1 MHMSLNKTL
10 ISFALGCGVLASS
23 TAWSADYPSKAI
35 RLIVPYSAGGGAD
48 NAARIIAKALGDTL
62 KQPIVIENKAG
73 ASGSIGATQVARA
86 PADGYTLL
94 YDASSFSINPVLR
107 KLPYDPLKDFIA
119 VSKVVSSP
127 YLMVVPANSPY
138 DSVKSY
144 VDAAQASPGKLTF
157 ASYGIGSPVH
167 IVGEL
172 LKQETGVD
180 IVHVPYKGGAPALV
194 DVMGGVV
201 DTYFANAASAM
212 SYIRGKKLKALA
224 TTAAKRSSDLPDV
237 ATMEEQGV
245 KMDVSEW
252 NGIFAP
258 AGTPEPVI
266 SKLSEAIG
274 TALKDPATIKQ
285 LNNLGMQVEGSS
297 PEAFKAFITN
307 ELTRWDAV
315 AKKNNIR
322 LD

>member
-1 MHMSLNKTL
+1 MSLNQT
-10 ISFALGCGVLASS
+10 ALSLALAGSLLASG
-23 TAWSADYPSKAI
+23 TALAADYPAKAI
-35 RLIVPYSAGGGAD
+35 RMIVPYSAGGGAD
-48 NAARIIAKALGDTL
+48 NAARIIAKSLGDTL

-86 PADGYTLL
+86 AADGYTLL

-107 KLPYDPLKDFIA
+107 KLPYEPLKDFVP

-127 YLMVVPANSPY
+127 YLMVVPQNSPY
-138 DSVKSY
+138 NSVQSY
-144 VDAAQASPGKLTF
+144 VDAAKAAPGKLTF

-172 LKQETGVD
+172 LKQETGIN

-194 DVMGGVV
+194 DVMSGVV

-224 TTAAKRSSDLPDV
+224 TTAAKRGDDLPDV
-237 ATMEEQGV
+237 PTMAEQGV

-266 SKLSEAIG
+266 KTLSEAIA
-274 TALKDPATIKQ
+274 TALKDPQTIKQ
-285 LNNLGMQVEGSS
+285 LNNLGMQVEGTS
-297 PEAFKAFITN
+297 PEAFRTFISN
-307 ELTRWDAV
+307 ELTRWGDV
-315 AKKNNIR
+315 AQKNNIK

>member
-1 MHMSLNKTL
+1 MSLNHT
-10 ISFALGCGVLASS
+10 ALSLALAGSLLVS
-23 TAWSADYPSKAI
+23 GAAMAADYPTKAI
-35 RLIVPYSAGGGAD
+35 RMIVPYSAGGGAD

-86 PADGYTLL
+86 AADGYTLL

-107 KLPYDPLKDFIA
+107 KLPYEPLKDFVP

-127 YLMVVPANSPY
+127 YLMVVPQNSPY
-138 DSVKSY
+138 NSVQSY
-144 VDAAQASPGKLTF
+144 VDAANAAPGKLTF

-172 LKQETGVD
+172 LKQETGIN

-194 DVMGGVV
+194 DVMSGVV

-212 SYIRGKKLKALA
+212 SYIRGNKLKALA
-224 TTAAKRSSDLPDV
+224 TTAGKRGDDLPDV
-237 ATMEEQGV
+237 PTMAEQGV

-266 SKLSEAIG
+266 KKLSEAIA
-274 TALKDPATIKQ
+274 TALKDPQTIKQ
-285 LNNLGMQVEGSS
+285 LNNLGMQVEGTS
-297 PEAFKAFITN
+297 PEAFRTFISN
-307 ELTRWDAV
+307 ELTRWGDV
-315 AKKNNIR
+315 AQKNNIK

>member
-10 ISFALGCGVLASS
+10 IVFAMSCGVLTSGS
-23 TAWSADYPSKAI
+23 AWSADYPNKAI
-35 RLIVPYSAGGGAD
+35 RMIVPYSAGGGAD
-48 NAARIIAKALGDTL
+48 NAARIIAKTLGDTL
-62 KQPIVIENKAG
+62 KQPIVIENKPG

-127 YLMVVPANSPY
+127 YLMVVPTNSAY

-144 VDAAQASPGKLTF
+144 VDAAKASPGKLTF

-180 IVHVPYKGGAPALV
+180 IVHVPYKGGAPALI

-212 SYIRGKKLKALA
+212 SYIRGEKLKALA

-237 ATMEEQGV
+237 ATMTEQGV

-266 SKLSEAIG
+266 SKLSQAIG
-274 TALKDPATIKQ
+274 TALKDPATIRQ

-297 PEAFKAFITN
+297 PEAFKSFITN

>member
-1 MHMSLNKTL
+1 MSLNQPL
-10 ISFALGCGVLASS
+10 LSLALAGSLLASG
-23 TAWSADYPSKAI
+23 TALAADYPAKAI
-35 RLIVPYSAGGGAD
+35 RMIVPYSAGGGAD
-48 NAARIIAKALGDTL
+48 NAARIIAKSLGDTL

-86 PADGYTLL
+86 AADGYTLL

-107 KLPYDPLKDFIA
+107 KLPYEPLKDFVP

-127 YLMVVPANSPY
+127 YLMVVPQNSPY
-138 DSVKSY
+138 NSVQSY
-144 VDAAQASPGKLTF
+144 VDAAKSAPGKLTF

-172 LKQETGVD
+172 LKQETGIN

-194 DVMGGVV
+194 DVMSGVV

-224 TTAAKRSSDLPDV
+224 TTAAKRGDDLPDV
-237 ATMEEQGV
+237 PTMAEQGV

-266 SKLSEAIG
+266 KKLSEAIA
-274 TALKDPATIKQ
+274 TALKDPQTIKQ
-285 LNNLGMQVEGSS
+285 LNNLGMQVEGTS
-297 PEAFKAFITN
+297 PEAFRTFISN
-307 ELTRWDAV
+307 ELTRWGDV
-315 AKKNNIR
+315 AKKNNIK

>member
-1 MHMSLNKTL
+1 MSLNQ
-10 ISFALGCGVLASS
+10 SALSLALAGALLASG
-23 TAWSADYPSKAI
+23 TAHAADYPAKAI
-35 RLIVPYSAGGGAD
+35 RMIVPYSAGGGAD
-48 NAARIIAKALGDTL
+48 NAARIIAKSLGDTL

-86 PADGYTLL
+86 AADGYTLL

-107 KLPYDPLKDFIA
+107 KLPYEPLKDFIP

-127 YLMVVPANSPY
+127 YLMVVPQNSPY
-138 DSVKSY
+138 NSVQSY
-144 VDAAQASPGKLTF
+144 VDAAKAAPGKLTF

-172 LKQETGVD
+172 LKQETGIN

-194 DVMGGVV
+194 DVMSGVV

-224 TTAAKRSSDLPDV
+224 STAAKRADDLPDV
-237 ATMEEQGV
+237 PTMSEQGV

-266 SKLSEAIG
+266 KKLSEAIA
-274 TALKDPATIKQ
+274 TALKDPQTIKQ
-285 LNNLGMQVEGSS
+285 LNNLGMQVEGTS
-297 PEAFKAFITN
+297 PEAFRTFISN
-307 ELTRWDAV
+307 ELTRWGEV
-315 AKKNNIR
+315 AQKNNIK

>member
-1 MHMSLNKTL
+1 MSLNQT
-10 ISFALGCGVLASS
+10 ALSLALAGSLLASG
-23 TAWSADYPSKAI
+23 AAMAADYPAKAI
-35 RLIVPYSAGGGAD
+35 RMIVPYSAGGGAD
-48 NAARIIAKALGDTL
+48 NAARIIAKSLGDTL

-86 PADGYTLL
+86 TADGYTLL

-107 KLPYDPLKDFIA
+107 TLPYEPLKDFVP

-127 YLMVVPANSPY
+127 YLMVVPQNSPY
-138 DSVKSY
+138 SSVRSY
-144 VDAAQASPGKLTF
+144 VDAAKAAPGKLTF

-172 LKQETGVD
+172 LKQETGIN
-180 IVHVPYKGGAPALV
+180 IVHIPYKGGAPALV
-194 DVMGGVV
+194 DVMSGVV

-224 TTAAKRSSDLPDV
+224 TTAAKRGDDLPDV
-237 ATMEEQGV
+237 PTMAEQGV

-266 SKLSEAIG
+266 KKLSEAIA
-274 TALKDPATIKQ
+274 TALKDPQTIKQ
-285 LNNLGMQVEGSS
+285 LNNLGMQVEGTS
-297 PEAFKAFITN
+297 PEAFRTFISN
-307 ELTRWDAV
+307 ELTRWGDV
-315 AKKNNIR
+315 AQKNNIK

>member
-1 MHMSLNKTL
+1 MKSNKTL
-10 ISFALGCGVLASS
+10 LAFALAGSTLVCGA
-23 TAWSADYPSKAI
+23 AWAADYPSKAI
-35 RLIVPYSAGGGAD
+35 RMIVPYSAGGGAD

-62 KQPIVIENKAG
+62 KQPIVIENKPG

-86 PADGYTLL
+86 TADGYTLL

-107 KLPYDPLKDFIA
+107 KLPYDPLKDFIP
-119 VSKVVSSP
+119 VSKAVSSP
-127 YLMVVPANSPY
+127 YLMVVPENSPY

-144 VDAAQASPGKLTF
+144 VDAAKDKPGKLTF

-172 LKQETGVD
+172 LKQETGID

-212 SYIRGKKLKALA
+212 SYIRGNKLKALA
-224 TTAAKRSSDLPDV
+224 TTAAKRGDDLPDV
-237 ATMEEQGV
+237 PTMEEQGV

-266 SKLSEAIG
+266 KTLSEAVT
-274 TALKDPATIKQ
+274 TALNDPDTAKQ
-285 LNNLGMQVEGSS
+285 LNNLGMQVEGTS
-297 PEAFKAFITN
+297 PEEFQTFIAN
-307 ELTRWDAV
+307 ELKRWDDV
-315 AKKNNIR
+315 AKKNDIK

>member
-1 MHMSLNKTL
+1 MSLNQT
-10 ISFALGCGVLASS
+10 ALSLALAGSLLASG
-23 TAWSADYPSKAI
+23 AAMAADYPVKAI
-35 RLIVPYSAGGGAD
+35 RMIVPYSAGGGAD
-48 NAARIIAKALGDTL
+48 NAARIIAKSLGDTL

-86 PADGYTLL
+86 AADGYTLL

-107 KLPYDPLKDFIA
+107 KLPYEPLKDFVP

-127 YLMVVPANSPY
+127 YLMVVPENSPY
-138 DSVKSY
+138 NSVQSY
-144 VDAAQASPGKLTF
+144 VDAAKAAPGKLTF

-172 LKQETGVD
+172 LKQETGIN

-194 DVMGGVV
+194 DVMSGVV

-224 TTAAKRSSDLPDV
+224 STAAKRGDDLPDV
-237 ATMEEQGV
+237 PTMAEQGV

-266 SKLSEAIG
+266 KKLSEAIA
-274 TALKDPATIKQ
+274 TALKDPQTIQQ
-285 LNNLGMQVEGSS
+285 LNNLGMQVEGTS
-297 PEAFKAFITN
+297 PEAFRTFISN
-307 ELTRWDAV
+307 ELTRWGDV
-315 AKKNNIR
+315 AQKNNIK

>member
-1 MHMSLNKTL
+1 MSLNQPL
-10 ISFALGCGVLASS
+10 LSLALAGSLLASG
-23 TAWSADYPSKAI
+23 TALAADYPAKAI
-35 RLIVPYSAGGGAD
+35 RMIVPYSAGGGAD
-48 NAARIIAKALGDTL
+48 NAARIIAKSLGDTL

-86 PADGYTLL
+86 AADGYTLL

-107 KLPYDPLKDFIA
+107 KLPYEPLKDFVP

-127 YLMVVPANSPY
+127 YLMVVPQNSPY
-138 DSVKSY
+138 NSVQSY
-144 VDAAQASPGKLTF
+144 VDAAKAAPGKLTF

-172 LKQETGVD
+172 LKQETGIN

-194 DVMGGVV
+194 DVMSGVV

-224 TTAAKRSSDLPDV
+224 TTAAKRGNDLPDV
-237 ATMEEQGV
+237 PTMAEQGV

-266 SKLSEAIG
+266 KKLSEAIA
-274 TALKDPATIKQ
+274 TALKDPQTIKQ
-285 LNNLGMQVEGSS
+285 LNNLGMQVEGTS
-297 PEAFKAFITN
+297 PEAFRTFISN
-307 ELTRWDAV
+307 ELTRWGDV
-315 AKKNNIR
+315 AKKNNIK

>member
-1 MHMSLNKTL
+1 MSLNHT
-10 ISFALGCGVLASS
+10 ALSLALAGGLLVSG
-23 TAWSADYPSKAI
+23 AAMAADYPTKAI
-35 RLIVPYSAGGGAD
+35 RMIVPYSAGGGAD

-86 PADGYTLL
+86 ATDGYTLL

-107 KLPYDPLKDFIA
+107 KLPYEPLKDFVP

-127 YLMVVPANSPY
+127 YLMVVPQNSPY
-138 DSVKSY
+138 NSVQSY
-144 VDAAQASPGKLTF
+144 VDAAKAAPGKLTF

-172 LKQETGVD
+172 LKQETGIN

-194 DVMGGVV
+194 DVMSGVV

-212 SYIRGKKLKALA
+212 SYIRGNKLKALA
-224 TTAAKRSSDLPDV
+224 TTAGKRGDDLPNV
-237 ATMEEQGV
+237 PTMAEQGV

-266 SKLSEAIG
+266 KTLSEAIA
-274 TALKDPATIKQ
+274 TALKDPQTIKQ
-285 LNNLGMQVEGSS
+285 LNNLGMRVEGTS
-297 PEAFKAFITN
+297 PEAFRTFISN
-307 ELTRWDAV
+307 ELTRWGDV
-315 AKKNNIR
+315 AQKNNIK

>member
-1 MHMSLNKTL
+1 MHMSLNKTV
-10 ISFALGCGVLASS
+10 ISFVLGCSVLASGA
-23 TAWSADYPSKAI
+23 AWSADYPGKAI

-48 NAARIIAKALGDTL
+48 NAARIIAKGLGDTL
-62 KQPIVIENKAG
+62 KQPIVIENKPG

-127 YLMVVPANSPY
+127 YLMVVPTNSPY
-138 DSVKSY
+138 ESVQSY
-144 VDAAQASPGKLTF
+144 VDAAKASPGKLTF

-172 LKQETGVD
+172 LKQETSVD

-212 SYIRGKKLKALA
+212 SYIRGGKLKALA

-237 ATMEEQGV
+237 ATMAEQGV

-266 SKLSEAIG
+266 SKLSAAIS

-297 PEAFKAFITN
+297 PQAFTSFITN

>member
-1 MHMSLNKTL
+1 MSLNQT
-10 ISFALGCGVLASS
+10 ALSLALAGSLLASG
-23 TAWSADYPSKAI
+23 AAMAADYPVKAI
-35 RLIVPYSAGGGAD
+35 RMIVPYSAGGGAD
-48 NAARIIAKALGDTL
+48 NAARIIAKSLGDTL

-86 PADGYTLL
+86 TADGYTLL

-107 KLPYDPLKDFIA
+107 KLPYEPLKDFVP

-127 YLMVVPANSPY
+127 YLMVVPENSPY
-138 DSVKSY
+138 NSVQSY
-144 VDAAQASPGKLTF
+144 VDAAKAAPGKLTF

-172 LKQETGVD
+172 LKQETGIN

-194 DVMGGVV
+194 DVMSGVV

-224 TTAAKRSSDLPDV
+224 STAAKRGDDLPDV
-237 ATMEEQGV
+237 PTMAEQGV

-266 SKLSEAIG
+266 KKLSEAIA
-274 TALKDPATIKQ
+274 TALKDPQTIQQ
-285 LNNLGMQVEGSS
+285 LNNLGMQVEGTS
-297 PEAFKAFITN
+297 PEAFRTFISN
-307 ELTRWDAV
+307 ELTRWGDV
-315 AKKNNIR
+315 AQKNNIK

>member
-1 MHMSLNKTL
+1 MKSKKTL
-10 ISFALGCGVLASS
+10 LSIALAGSTLVCGA
-23 TAWSADYPSKAI
+23 AWAADYPSKAI
-35 RLIVPYSAGGGAD
+35 RMIVPYSAGGGAD
-48 NAARIIAKALGDTL
+48 NAARIIAKTLGDTL
-62 KQPIVIENKAG
+62 KQPIVIENKPG

-86 PADGYTLL
+86 AADGYTLL

-107 KLPYDPLKDFIA
+107 KLPYDPLKDFIP
-119 VSKVVSSP
+119 VSKAVSSP
-127 YLMVVPANSPY
+127 YLMVVPENSPY

-144 VDAAQASPGKLTF
+144 VDAAKDKPGKLTF

-172 LKQETGVD
+172 LKQETGID

-212 SYIRGKKLKALA
+212 SYIRGNKLKALA
-224 TTAAKRSSDLPDV
+224 TTAAKRGDDLPDV
-237 ATMEEQGV
+237 PTMEEQGV

-266 SKLSEAIG
+266 KTLSEAIT
-274 TALKDPATIKQ
+274 TALKDPDTVKQ
-285 LNNLGMQVEGSS
+285 LNNLGMQVEATS
-297 PEAFKAFITN
+297 PDAFKTFIAN
-307 ELTRWDAV
+307 ELKRWDEV
-315 AKKNNIR
+315 AKKNDIK

>member
-1 MHMSLNKTL
+1 MKSNKTL
-10 ISFALGCGVLASS
+10 LAFALAGSTLVCGAVWA
-23 TAWSADYPSKAI
+23 ADYPSKAI
-35 RLIVPYSAGGGAD
+35 RMIVPYSAGGGAD

-62 KQPIVIENKAG
+62 KQPIVIENKPG

-86 PADGYTLL
+86 TADGYTLL

-107 KLPYDPLKDFIA
+107 KLPYDPLKDFIP
-119 VSKVVSSP
+119 VSKAVSSP
-127 YLMVVPANSPY
+127 YLMVVPENSPY

-144 VDAAQASPGKLTF
+144 VDAAKDKPGKLTF

-172 LKQETGVD
+172 LKQETGID

-212 SYIRGKKLKALA
+212 SYIRGNKLKALA
-224 TTAAKRSSDLPDV
+224 TTAAKRGDDLPDV
-237 ATMEEQGV
+237 PTMEEQGV

-266 SKLSEAIG
+266 KTLSEAVT
-274 TALKDPATIKQ
+274 TALNDPDTAKQ
-285 LNNLGMQVEGSS
+285 LNNLGMQVEGTS
-297 PEAFKAFITN
+297 PEEFQTFIAN
-307 ELTRWDAV
+307 ELKRWDDV
-315 AKKNNIR
+315 AKKNDIK